1 MRLLDE
7 VDQENNMKL
16 FDFIFANKQEELKH
30 NYRQPRG
37 FLDFDTGRRIEIDP
51 MTRKE
56 HFV

>member
-1 MRLLDE
+1 
-7 VDQENNMKL
+7 MKL